1 MSDNLDI
8 NQYVGRRIQEE
19 VDKGKKVSLNED
31 ELDALF
37 SSAPDISN
45 KTASEYARMRA
56 DDMEKKNA
64 PKEEE
69 EVEEEV
75 EEEEDD
81 DQAQETLIEIYD
93 QLFDDLIVREGF
105 VPVAKKLRDETKVT
119 VGYGHYGD
127 DYPAGYEMSEDEA
140 KEVLAKDI
148 KIHYNRTRE
157 FFPEFDNY
165 PEDLQRELVSETFR
179 GLIGKSP
186 KTRKLINEGRFTN
199 AVEEYMD
206 SKDYEEVTQ
215 EKNLRP
221 RIKFLLEAL
230 NKHGE
235 SMGQTPYYYE

>member
-19 VDKGKKVSLNED
+19 IDKGKKVSLNED
-31 ELDALF
+31 ELDNLF

-45 KTASEYARMRA
+45 KTASEYASMRA

-64 PKEEE
+64 PKEEVE
-69 EVEEEV
+69 DEVG
-75 EEEEDD
+75 EEEDD
-81 DQAQETLIEIYD
+81 DQAQETLVAIYD
-93 QLFDDLIVREGF
+93 ELFEDLMEREGF
-105 VPVAKKLRDETKVT
+105 VPIAKKLRDEAKVT

-148 KIHYNRTRE
+148 KIHYNRTRD

-165 PEDLQRELVSETFR
+165 SEDLQRELISETFR